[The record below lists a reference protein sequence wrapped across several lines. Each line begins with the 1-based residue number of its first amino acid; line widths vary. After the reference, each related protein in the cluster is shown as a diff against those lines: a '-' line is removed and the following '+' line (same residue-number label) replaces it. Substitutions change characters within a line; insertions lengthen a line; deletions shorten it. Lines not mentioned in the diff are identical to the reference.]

1 MTGATGFLGSHL
13 THALLEAGCA
23 VTVLARSSGTRTARD
38 RALDALGRIAPHPS
52 DARPAF
58 DGLEVVEG
66 DIGAPRAGL
75 DAATWRRLADSV
87 DEVWHAAASLSFM
100 EARRSEIFR
109 MNVDGVRQI
118 IALAERT
125 RGRRLHH
132 VSTAYVAGRRTD
144 LCRESELDMG
154 QEFRN
159 PYEESKCRAEELIRE
174 AHSSGRIAASVYRP
188 SVVIGESATGRATH
202 LHGVYAFIRGM
213 WTLAERMRG
222 KTGREVVDLA
232 LRVRGRGDATLN
244 FVPIDYVTRAML
256 RIGSL
261 PSSVGATYHLTNP
274 EPTPNSQWLGVI
286 CDQLGVRGVRLV
298 PRAAFAKRPMTRMED
313 LFHRKMAFYSRYLE
327 GEPQFDRT
335 RALTGLDG
343 TGIACPRVTASFN
356 RRMTSWYVD
365 RLRAESEPVEGGRD
379 SPKNGR
385 TAIIQLRE

>member
-66 DIGAPRAGL
+66 DIGAPRAGMN
-75 DAATWRRLADSV
+75 AATWRRLADSV

-159 PYEESKCRAEELIRE
+159 PYEESKCRAEALIRE
-174 AHSSGRIAASVYRP
+174 AHASGRIVASVYRP
-188 SVVIGESATGRATH
+188 SIVIGESATGRATH

-222 KTGREVVDLA
+222 KNGRDIVEFG
-232 LRVRGRGDATLN
+232 LRVRGSDDATLN
-244 FVPIDYVTRAML
+244 FVPVDYVIRAML

-261 PSSVGATYHLTNP
+261 PSSGGATYHLTNP
-274 EPTPNSQWLGVI
+274 EPTPNGQWLRIV
-286 CDQLGVRGVRLV
+286 CDQVGIRGVRLAS
-298 PRAAFAKRPMTRMED
+298 RAAFAKRPMTRLED

-327 GEPQFDRT
+327 GEPRFDRVH
-335 RALTGLDG
+335 AQAGLDG
-343 TGIACPRVTASFN
+343 TGIVCPRVTESFN
-356 RRMTSWYVD
+356 RKMTGWYVD
-365 RLRAESEPVEGGRD
+365 RLRAD
-379 SPKNGR
+379 
-385 TAIIQLRE
+385 LRAG